1 VSCTVE
7 TREAEDAGAFE
18 STELYDTCAK
28 RISTTLP
35 AGRRSRFVEK
45 PPAVESARSRC
56 RSSGVVLYCSPR
68 VAELTYIVVDITM
81 RLSRFML
88 AVLIIGSFVTACS
101 QLSKSNR
108 ALDDA
113 TLQQKLVGEW
123 AGSKPIGTNQVLSW
137 MTIIHSDGVFS
148 AQSST
153 HDCSGQ
159 LLRFKQWG
167 GRFVVKNGAAVV
179 TIPNSSQEDTLSGP
193 TIVTEPIL
201 RLDDHELVII
211 NETGMKVVSRKVLP

>member
-1 VSCTVE
+1 MHH
-7 TREAEDAGAFE
+7 
-18 STELYDTCAK
+18 L
-28 RISTTLP
+28 
-35 AGRRSRFVEK
+35 
-45 PPAVESARSRC
+45 
-56 RSSGVVLYCSPR
+56 
-68 VAELTYIVVDITM
+68 
-81 RLSRFML
+81 RLIF
-88 AVLIIGSFVTACS
+88 AVLFIGSFVTACGH
-101 QLSKSNR
+101 LSTSSR

-137 MTIIHSDGVFS
+137 RTIIHSDGVFS

-153 HDCSGQ
+153 HDSSGH

-179 TIPNSSQEDTLSGP
+179 TITNSSEKDTLLRP

-211 NETGMKVVSRKVLP
+211 N